1 MKKRILA
8 LVLVLVVIFSA
19 SCSGAIKSTDEQ
31 ARVVGECGGNDVRY
45 EELRYITLTCKAALA
60 DKYGED
66 IFSSASSE
74 WVGEYAE
81 ELEEMVEEQICQN
94 YASLETFEAKKI
106 KTTDSVTKKEVREYV
121 AAVIDALG
129 GEEEYVAYL
138 DECFMTDSVLRLN
151 TALESCFYRY
161 YGVVSAEWDK
171 EAYDAVL
178 AKDGFVR
185 TMSIFIRNDEGE
197 SVDKNRASAESVRSE
212 IAAGKPLSS
221 FIGTKYNQDTGMCDY
236 YFMEGYFD
244 EAYEEAAFAL
254 EIGGIS
260 PVVETADGFYII
272 QRMALDEGYMLD
284 NIDSLKAIYVECKMY
299 ETINGLA
306 DELDFEL
313 NSYGKSID
321 LWTME

>member
-8 LVLVLVVIFSA
+8 FVLVLVMIFSA

-31 ARVVGECGGNDVRY
+31 ARVVGTCGGNNVRY

-74 WVGEYAE
+74 WLGEYAE
-81 ELEEMVEEQICQN
+81 ELEDMVEEQICQN

-106 KTTDSVTKKEVREYV
+106 KTTDGVTQKEVREYV
-121 AAVIDALG
+121 LAVMESLG
-129 GEEEYVAYL
+129 GEEEYISYL
-138 DECFMTDSVLRLN
+138 DECFMTDAVLRFN

-161 YGVVSAEWDK
+161 YEVISEEWDK
-171 EAYDAVL
+171 EAYDTVL
-178 AKDGFVR
+178 SKDGLVR
-185 TMSIFIRNDEGE
+185 AMSIFIRNDEGE
-197 SVDKNRASAESVRSE
+197 SVDKNRADAESVRAE

-254 EIGGIS
+254 EIGEIS

-284 NIDSLKAIYVECKMY
+284 NIDSLKAIYFECKMY
-299 ETINGLA
+299 ETINELA

-313 NSYGKSID
+313 NGYGESID